1 MPAETR
7 AALPRFVSE
16 NGTDAMIFD
25 IPVDVAGDRVIK
37 IEALDDL
44 TNQEEISSSPRCG
57 PWTGTASIFTG
68 RPNVTGTESD
78 QESIHQLTV
87 HVCEP
92 EIAALIT
99 KS

>member
-1 MPAETR
+1 MPTEAR
-7 AALPRFVSE
+7 AAWPRFVSE
-16 NGTDAMIFD
+16 NGTNAMLFD
-25 IPVDVAGDRVIK
+25 NPVDVAGDLVIM
-37 IEALDDL
+37 IEASDDL

-57 PWTGTASIFTG
+57 PWTGT
-68 RPNVTGTESD
+68 PDVTGTESD
-78 QESIHQLTV
+78 QESFYQLTV